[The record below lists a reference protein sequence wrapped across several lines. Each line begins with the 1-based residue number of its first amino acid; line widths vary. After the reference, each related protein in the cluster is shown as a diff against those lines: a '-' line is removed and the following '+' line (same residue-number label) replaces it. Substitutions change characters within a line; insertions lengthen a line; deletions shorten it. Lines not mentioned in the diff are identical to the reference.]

1 MKFVKTL
8 VVLLIGPFVGG
19 VLSVYASAL
28 PQAKPNSTL
37 DLLPSSPT
45 AQGAL
50 ATSMSVAFLSETSI
64 AVGLCQ
70 RSSDSKCELSVIRWE
85 NGVLRVIAR
94 THRFGPTQMEIHPST
109 GGRILTTPIGKLPAT
124 LYSEDLSVGQ
134 ELVLLRYVSQS
145 GATVAELNRGGWKL
159 YRLASRLEPLR
170 EGTGELQAVSEGV
183 VVIRDGD
190 LLRTETLEGKPVASF
205 SLRPASKCYSSVA
218 LVGDSLYLSDCK
230 GARIVDF
237 SGREQLRVR
246 PPRGWG
252 QRPTSSDNG
261 ERLLFHHLDRKISA
275 VRSVGEDV
283 LAIATLGLGV
293 ADEQAN
299 REEIRVVDT
308 TNGNSCF
315 DWKSGDDLSENAAS
329 ISPSGEFVA
338 IGSAGSLSVYRLPA
352 VCETKTTK

>member
-8 VVLLIGPFVGG
+8 AVLLIVPIVGG
-19 VLSVYASAL
+19 GLSVYASAL
-28 PQAKPNSTL
+28 PQAEPNATL
-37 DLLPSSPT
+37 DLSPSSPT
-45 AQGAL
+45 AQGAR
-50 ATSMSVAFLSETSI
+50 ATSMSVTFLSETSI

-70 RSSDSKCELSVIRWE
+70 RSSDSVCELSVIRWE

-109 GGRILTTPIGKLPAT
+109 GRILTTPIGKLPAT

-134 ELVLLRYVSQS
+134 ELVPLHHVSQS
-145 GATVAELNRGGWKL
+145 GATVAEVNQKGWKL
-159 YRLASRLEPLR
+159 YRLASSLEPLR
-170 EGTGELQAVSEGV
+170 AGTGELQAVSERV

-205 SLRPASKCYSSVA
+205 SLRPTRKCYSSVVLA
-218 LVGDSLYLSDCK
+218 GDSLYVRDCK
-230 GARIVDF
+230 EARIVDF

-246 PPRGWG
+246 PPGGWG
-252 QRPTSSDNG
+252 LRPTSSDNG
-261 ERLLFHHLDRKISA
+261 KRLLFHSFDRKISA

-293 ADEQAN
+293 ADQQDN

-315 DWKSGDDLSENAAS
+315 DWKRSGDLSENAAS

-338 IGSAGSLSVYRLPA
+338 IGSAGGLSVYRLPA

>member
-1 MKFVKTL
+1 MKFAKTL
-8 VVLLIGPFVGG
+8 AVLLIGPLVGAG
-19 VLSVYASAL
+19 LIVYASAL
-28 PQAKPNSTL
+28 PQAEPNATL
-37 DLLPSSPT
+37 DLSPSSPT
-45 AQGAL
+45 AQGAS
-50 ATSMSVAFLSETSI
+50 ATSMSVTFLSETSI

-70 RSSDSKCELSVIRWE
+70 RSSDSACELSVIRWE

-94 THRFGPTQMEIHPST
+94 THRFAPTQMEIHPST
-109 GGRILTTPIGKLPAT
+109 GRILTTPKGKLPAT

-134 ELVLLRYVSQS
+134 ELVPLHRVSQS
-145 GATVAELNRGGWKL
+145 GATVAEPNRGGWKL

-170 EGTGELQAVSEGV
+170 EGTGELQAVSERV

-205 SLRPASKCYSSVA
+205 SLRPAKKCYSSVA
-218 LVGDSLYLSDCK
+218 LVGDSLYVSDCE

-246 PPRGWG
+246 PPAGWG
-252 QRPTSSDNG
+252 LRPTSSDNG
-261 ERLLFHHLDRKISA
+261 KRLLFHYFDRKISA

-283 LAIATLGLGV
+283 VATATLGLGV
-293 ADEQAN
+293 PDEQDN
-299 REEIRVVDT
+299 REQIQVVDT

-315 DWKSGDDLSENAAS
+315 DWKRSGDLLRNAAS

-352 VCETKTTK
+352 VCEMKTTK